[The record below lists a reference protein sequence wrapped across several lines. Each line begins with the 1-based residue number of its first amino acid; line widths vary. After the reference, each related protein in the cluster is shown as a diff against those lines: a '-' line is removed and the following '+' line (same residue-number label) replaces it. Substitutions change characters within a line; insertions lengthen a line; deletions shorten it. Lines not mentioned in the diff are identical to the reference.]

1 MIPLANRIKKE
12 AHRNIASAQ
21 DLIIKSLYAV
31 FNDAVFHGGTAI
43 WRCYGGKRFSE
54 DIDVYIP
61 KNKEKIDALFLE
73 FGKEGFAIEKK
84 KISENSIYS
93 NLRFNRV
100 EVRFEAIFKER
111 EGTIKDY
118 ENVDGTF
125 VSVYTLKEDEFIEE
139 KVNAYLGRRKIRDLY
154 DVFFLIKYV
163 QDKEKIKEKINQL
176 IKEYLEPFDEKDLKV
191 LVLEGL
197 VPTSQKMLEYIKSEI
212 R

>member
-31 FNDAVFHGGTAI
+31 FNDAVLHGGTAI

-61 KNKEKIDALFLE
+61 KDKEKIDALFLE

-163 QDKEKIKEKINQL
+163 QDKEKIKEKINRL